1 MRGACRTAP
10 VRARVVRRHRPAWHA
25 ACVPATCV
33 VTGASSGIGAAT
45 ALGVARTGHD
55 MALVGRDVARLE
67 DVAQG
72 CRRAGVTATTYRSDF
87 ADLQQVRTLADHLLA
102 DHPRIDVLVNNA
114 GTVTTHRGTTSDG
127 YETTFAVNH
136 LAPYLLT
143 RLLLDRLK
151 DSAPARI
158 VNVASD
164 AYRFGDVDPDDW
176 MTGQGWKPMK
186 AYGRSKLCNVL
197 FTAELAR
204 RVDGTGVAVN
214 CLHPGFVSTS
224 LGREHRLA
232 QLGLRLI
239 RPFIRGAEQGARTS
253 VLLATEPPGAVN
265 GGRYFVD
272 GRPKDVLAYARDAQ
286 TARRLWDDSADL
298 VGLPH

>member
-1 MRGACRTAP
+1 
-10 VRARVVRRHRPAWHA
+10 
-25 ACVPATCV
+25 
-33 VTGASSGIGAAT
+33 
-45 ALGVARTGHD
+45 
-55 MALVGRDVARLE
+55 
-67 DVAQG
+67 
-72 CRRAGVTATTYRSDF
+72 
-87 ADLQQVRTLADHLLA
+87 
-102 DHPRIDVLVNNA
+102 
-114 GTVTTHRGTTSDG
+114 VTTQRTTTHDG

-143 RLLLDRLK
+143 RLLLDRLAG
-151 DSAPARI
+151 SAPSRV

-176 MTGQGWKPMK
+176 MGERDWKPMR
-186 AYGRSKLCNVL
+186 AYGQSKLCNVL
-197 FTAELAR
+197 FTQELAR
-204 RVDGTGVAVN
+204 RVDGRDIAVS

-239 RPFIRGAEQGARTS
+239 RPFIRGPEKGARTS
-253 VLLATEPPGAVN
+253 VLLATGPLGADN
-265 GGRYFVD
+265 GGRYYVD
-272 GRPKDVLAYARDAQ
+272 GAPRDVLPYARDER